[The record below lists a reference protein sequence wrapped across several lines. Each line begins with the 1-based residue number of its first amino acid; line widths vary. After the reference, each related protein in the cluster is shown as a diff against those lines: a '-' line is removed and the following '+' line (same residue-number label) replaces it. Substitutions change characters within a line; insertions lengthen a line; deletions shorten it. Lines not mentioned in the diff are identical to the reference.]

1 MIGELI
7 WHCQKENTTQ
17 CIHTCIW
24 MKPPSQKS
32 FVNLSLWRKHRL
44 QAARGG
50 GERHN
55 RQNSDVQ
62 SVRREAES
70 WREICLSNPASERTC
85 QCHPS
90 WLLGFH
96 IWIEWSAMKTER
108 AWRRWCSEAE
118 RWDENRHKKNAFTKH
133 LRNDKRCVYRRA
145 LVADAER
152 YPGKQ
157 INLLQMFVN
166 EPIIMQQSI
175 LNLSVLPCIEWRPAN
190 ANLESPL
197 TKKKKEKLGICIKA
211 KRHKRQSE

>member
-1 MIGELI
+1 
-7 WHCQKENTTQ
+7 
-17 CIHTCIW
+17 

-32 FVNLSLWRKHRL
+32 FVNLSLWRRHRL

-55 RQNSDVQ
+55 LQNSDVQ

-133 LRNDKRCVYRRA
+133 LRNDKRCVFTEEPLSQMLKDIQENKLTFFKCSSMNQLSCNRVSSTSPSCHA
-145 LVADAER
+145 LSE
-152 YPGKQ
+152 G
-157 INLLQMFVN
+157 
-166 EPIIMQQSI
+166 
-175 LNLSVLPCIEWRPAN
+175 LPMRTWN
-190 ANLESPL
+190 
-197 TKKKKEKLGICIKA
+197 
-211 KRHKRQSE
+211 RH